1 MKNYVLY
8 RKGSAVVLHVHK
20 MITLPLHVLLQLSI
34 AVGIVI
40 IHCNE
45 MYSILLYLFFTTLVE
60 WLFAKIN
67 LIVLNC

>member
-8 RKGSAVVLHVHK
+8 RKGSAVVSHVHK
-20 MITLPLHVLLQLSI
+20 MITLPLLVLLQLHVSI
-34 AVGIVI
+34 AVGISII

-45 MYSILLYLFFTTLVE
+45 MYCTCFFTTLAE

-67 LIVLNC
+67 LIVLN